1 MSLTKEAINYLMEQ
15 GIQPEERLIN
25 FDNDERWLVINN
37 NGDAKEILP
46 RVFLADPLEI
56 NTLSGLVNY
65 IKANLDRTDNKL
77 IAHIKDESTVYLKG
91 LLELDGSRE
100 QLAIARAI
108 VPDFPFDRFID
119 SEEFVISFQSKF
131 VKNEGR
137 DILLKVMGN
146 VAEENVKAVGDDGVS
161 QSVEIRQGVATKAE
175 VLVPNPVTLAPYRT
189 FLEVEQ
195 PESQFVFRM
204 KEGPRGAIFEAD
216 GGAWRNQ
223 AIVNIREYLVG
234 ALEEEIN
241 NGRITI
247 LA

>member
-1 MSLTKEAINYLMEQ
+1 MEKEAVHYLMEQ
-15 GIQPEERLIN
+15 AIQPGDRLIS
-25 FDNDERWLVINN
+25 FDNDERWLVINS
-37 NGDAKEILP
+37 NGDAEEILP

-56 NTLSGLVNY
+56 NTLSGFVNY
-65 IKANLDRTDNKL
+65 VKANLERVNEKL
-77 IAHIKDESTVYLKG
+77 IVHIKDESTVYLKG
-91 LLELDGSRE
+91 LIEVDGSRE
-100 QLAIARAI
+100 RLAVARAI
-108 VPDFPFDRFID
+108 VPQFPFDRFID

-131 VKNEGR
+131 VQNEHR
-137 DILLKVMGN
+137 DLLLKVMGN
-146 VAEENVKAVGDDGVS
+146 VAEENVKAVGDDGIS

-175 VLVPNPVTLAPYRT
+175 VLVPNPVTLAPFRT

-234 ALEEEIN
+234 ALEEEIKT
-241 NGRITI
+241 GRITI

>member
-15 GIQPEERLIN
+15 GIKPEERLIN

-100 QLAIARAI
+100 QLAVAKAI
-108 VPDFPFDRFID
+108 VPNFPFNCFVD

-189 FLEVEQ
+189 FLEVQQ

-204 KEGPRGAIFEAD
+204 KDGPRGAIFEAD

-223 AIVNIREYLVG
+223 AIVNIREYLIE
-234 ALEEEIN
+234 ALEKEIN
-241 NGRITI
+241 SGRITI